1 MRKPVS
7 TTGSFSFSVFL
18 SVALSLSYI
27 YICISVTL
35 KLIKRVSP
43 GFGPTGSI
51 QILVF
56 LLRNCVNVGTPPL
69 NSLGSVYFSVRE
81 GNQYVDAGYV
91 LSQCYSDSLKTKSQ
105 ENLPERG
112 CVGRVEYVE

>member
-1 MRKPVS
+1 M
-7 TTGSFSFSVFL
+7 GLSFS
-18 SVALSLSYI
+18 

-35 KLIKRVSP
+35 KLMKRVDP
-43 GFGPTGSI
+43 GFGPAGSI

-56 LLRNCVNVGTPPL
+56 LLRNCVKVGTPSL

-91 LSQCYSDSLKTKSQ
+91 FSQCYPDSLKIKF
-105 ENLPERG
+105 
-112 CVGRVEYVE
+112 